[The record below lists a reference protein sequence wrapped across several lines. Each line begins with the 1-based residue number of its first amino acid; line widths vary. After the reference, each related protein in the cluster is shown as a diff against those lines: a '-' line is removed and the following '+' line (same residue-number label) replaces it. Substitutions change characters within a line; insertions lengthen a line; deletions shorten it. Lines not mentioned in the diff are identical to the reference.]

1 MIDKYRR
8 TWKKV
13 WTEEEF
19 LFRSSEEITDE
30 KAFEKEVK
38 EMLGW
43 DEDIEMEIEFDYMFD
58 DRCIVTIRKR
68 VE

>member
-1 MIDKYRR
+1 MIDKYCRC
-8 TWKKV
+8 WKKV

-19 LFRSSEEITDE
+19 LFRSSEEITD
-30 KAFEKEVK
+30 KKGFEKEVK
-38 EMLGW
+38 KMLGW
-43 DEDIEMEIEFDYMFD
+43 DEEIEMEIEFCYMLE